1 MKYRNSRLQSIDT
14 IMLTD
19 LDLNTGD
26 VETLDD
32 VVFLQSFTEEKTTL
46 LDLCPENIMATIQ
59 YDLPASISDYVV
71 RMHCTCVI
79 KYPRKFNT

>member
-1 MKYRNSRLQSIDT
+1 MKYRNLWLQSINT
-14 IMLTD
+14 IMLTV
-19 LDLNTGD
+19 LNPNTGD
-26 VETLDD
+26 VETPDD

-46 LDLCPENIMATIQ
+46 LELCLENIMATIQ

-79 KYPRKFNT
+79 KYPRRFNT